1 VAEKRKKWGERGGY
15 SGKDCLRVKV
25 PLMGPK
31 ADTGD
36 HIKWMNTQ

>member
-1 VAEKRKKWGERGGY
+1 VAEKRKKGERGGY
-15 SGKDCLRVKV
+15 SRKVCLRVKV